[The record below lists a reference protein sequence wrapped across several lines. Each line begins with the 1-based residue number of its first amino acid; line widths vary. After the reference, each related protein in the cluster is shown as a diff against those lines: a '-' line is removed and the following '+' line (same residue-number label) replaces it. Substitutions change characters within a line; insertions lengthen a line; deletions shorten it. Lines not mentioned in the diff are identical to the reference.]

1 MECSGMD
8 TRRTRKRR
16 DVTLCWDCKN
26 ASNPFVCSWARDLTP
41 VKGWNAYKV
50 TYVTEGKYSD
60 FTYCVTECPYFVKDE
75 KRENKVAMEK
85 EPWEKALCKRLL
97 DLYYGK
103 NISFERIGEIV
114 GNSPKTVARWAYG
127 TLCPE
132 SSAKRVLERT
142 AFLLE
147 QQSEGHTI

>member
-1 MECSGMD
+1 MAVK
-8 TRRTRKRR
+8 RTRKRR

-26 ASNPFVCSWARDLTP
+26 AANPFACSWARDLTP

-60 FTYCVTECPYFVKDE
+60 FTYCVEECPYFIRDK
-75 KRENKVAMEK
+75 KRESCIALEK
-85 EPWEKALCKRLL
+85 EPWEKAVCERLRE
-97 DLYYGK
+97 LYFCK

-114 GNSPKTVARWAYG
+114 GNSPKTVEKWAYG

-147 QQSEGHTI
+147 QQGERGTV

>member
-1 MECSGMD
+1 MD

-16 DVTLCWDCKN
+16 DVTLCWDCQN

-41 VKGWNAYKV
+41 VEGWSAHKVAYIMD
-50 TYVTEGKYSD
+50 GKYESS
-60 FTYCVTECPYFVKDE
+60 TYCVTECPHFVKDE
-75 KRENKVAMEK
+75 KREERFAMEK
-85 EPWEKALCKRLL
+85 EPWEKAVCERLRE
-97 DLYYGK
+97 LYFRK

-114 GNSPKTVARWAYG
+114 GNSPKTVAKWAYG

-147 QQSEGHTI
+147 QQSEGRTV